1 MTDFNF
7 DPHLKVIRDG
17 NSLTGRS
24 PRTDLHYRRQSSQVL
39 PTSTNQNS
47 EENREA
53 PIALQNQGKAD
64 ASSTGPVQ
72 ALTKKRISFQRV
84 PLAELNESL
93 DDEQDKLE

>member
-1 MTDFNF
+1 MGDFNF

-17 NSLTGRS
+17 HSLPRRS
-24 PRTDLHYRRQSSQVL
+24 AGTELSYRRQSSQVL
-39 PTSTNQNS
+39 PTILNQGS
-47 EENREA
+47 EENLDA
-53 PIALQNQGKAD
+53 PVSLQNQAKAD
-64 ASSTGPVQ
+64 ASSSGAVQ